1 LIISNFVQIQYNTP
15 LMSIAIDN
23 AVLKSF
29 LVFIAF
35 SNMINK
41 SGEVDIESKFLLNKI
56 LKLIESHYNRN

>member
-1 LIISNFVQIQYNTP
+1 
-15 LMSIAIDN
+15 MSIAIDN